1 MNNKSKNKRAAI
13 VTGSGGILGNAIIK
27 KLALSGISVVAT
39 DINADQGRLIVG
51 ELQRQGADIT
61 FIEGDLSRDDDIQ
74 KICKGCKSTYGS
86 IDIIV
91 NNARPKL
98 TNVAFPE
105 SMNEWGVGMD
115 ILLTAPALIARAAMP
130 DLVESRGVIINI
142 SSTNSQFISH
152 QPLAYHVAKAG
163 IEQLTRYL
171 AYHYGPSGVRI
182 NAVSP
187 GLISPPSDGT
197 RLEKKNE
204 LTQAITDA
212 VIPLRRAGNG
222 DEIANLIMFL
232 ASEAASYIN
241 GQTVVID
248 GGMTLGCQYHSAFQ
262 ALKGVGGTY
271 SEGGSEN

>member
-1 MNNKSKNKRAAI
+1 M
-13 VTGSGGILGNAIIK
+13 TGSGGILGNAIIK

-39 DINADQGRLIVG
+39 DINVDQGRSVVR
-51 ELQRQGADIT
+51 ELQGQGADIT
-61 FIEGDLSRDDDIQ
+61 FIEGDLSLEDDIQ

-98 TNVAFPE
+98 TNLAFPE
-105 SMNEWGVGMD
+105 SMNEWGIGLN
-115 ILLTAPALIARAAMP
+115 ILLTAPALMARAAMP
-130 DLVESRGVIINI
+130 DLVESRGVIINV

-171 AYHYGPSGVRI
+171 AYHYGPSGVRV

-187 GLISPPSDGT
+187 GLIRPPLDGESI
-197 RLEKKNE
+197 EKKNA
-204 LTQAITDA
+204 LTQVITDA
-212 VIPLRRAGNG
+212 IIPLRRAGSG
-222 DEIANLIMFL
+222 DEIASLIMFL

-241 GQTVVID
+241 GQSVVID

-262 ALKGVGGTY
+262 ALQGVRGIY
-271 SEGGSEN
+271 SEGSSEI